1 MEFDS
6 QIWINLGRFTG
17 AGIAL
22 GLGGIGAAVGMGMAA
37 GHANEGIMR
46 QPKTQGYMLRT
57 MLIGQAVSESTGIYS
72 LVVALLMLFV
82 VGA

>member
-1 MEFDS
+1 MDFEPHT
-6 QIWINLGRFTG
+6 WLTLGKYTG

-22 GLGGIGAAVGMGMAA
+22 GLGGVGAAVGMGNAA
-37 GHANEGIMR
+37 AQANEAIMR
-46 QPKTQGYMLRT
+46 QPKVQSEMLRT

-82 VGA
+82 I